1 MGLGAVNAG
10 DVLAV
15 AALPVTTIPY
25 TWDVLATASN
35 QGASWVAAEF
45 CIDFPFLCSASALA
59 AAQAYMN
66 PGLIYSPVSPLPAP
80 SAPADPSNPSVD
92 AAIAAANAQ
101 GQANFQNTIDQT
113 AANLA
118 AAGGND
124 PNNPTSGMPTWL
136 WWVLGGGLA
145 LAVVW
150 PSGGPRI
157 YGR

>member
-1 MGLGAVNAG
+1 MGLG
-10 DVLAV
+10 
-15 AALPVTTIPY
+15 TTLGMPDNLSELEAM
-25 TWDVLATASN
+25 WCL
-35 QGASWVAAEF
+35 Q
-45 CIDFPFLCSASALA
+45 FPFFCSTATVQASQAL
-59 AAQAYMN
+59 MT
-66 PGLIYSPVSPLPAP
+66 PGLVYSPVSPLPAP